1 MFLWIPTQ
9 SMCKGEGSIEEREH
23 GGLQTNGKKKEPR
36 ICVWVLASV
45 TVQWL
50 KKKQKT
56 SLCPPCCGTAV
67 SKMDVCAPQDSP
79 LPYGEKNEKY
89 SYLHF

>member
-9 SMCKGEGSIEEREH
+9 SMCKAEGSIEEREH

-50 KKKQKT
+50 KKKTKNQ
-56 SLCPPCCGTAV
+56 SVPPMLWDSRLQNGCMCPTRQPIAIWR
-67 SKMDVCAPQDSP
+67 
-79 LPYGEKNEKY
+79 EK
-89 SYLHF
+89 